1 MEPCDKS
8 KAMYAGELGAGKL
21 PGDLLGRLLGGLR
34 SDDPDLL
41 VGPGVGRDAA
51 AVQIGDDVLVLKTD
65 PITFA
70 SEGAAR
76 YLVNINANDLACM
89 GATPRW
95 MLVTALFPVGTAR
108 AQVKRTFAEL
118 SIATKE
124 RGISLVGGHTEMTP
138 GIDRP
143 LLIGMLSGIASK
155 DRFLAPGGAK
165 PGDVLIITKPLAI
178 EGTAI
183 LATERRDLL
192 IERLGSEL
200 VNRAAAFLYDPGL
213 SVAPEAEAMLTS
225 GGVRAL
231 HDPTEGGIA
240 MGAREIAEASGLGV
254 ELEGDAIPYFPETI
268 AIADAC
274 GIDRLGMLA
283 SGSLLAAVD
292 PDRATDVLLELNASG
307 FGAAMIG
314 RLTDP
319 DEGFSLITRDGR
331 KPLPSFV
338 QDEVSRFLLESA

>member
-1 MEPCDKS
+1 MEPCKS
-8 KAMYAGELGAGKL
+8 KALYEGSLDAGKV
-21 PGDLLGRLLGGLR
+21 PGELLGRLLGGIK
-34 SDDPDLL
+34 SDDPDLI
-41 VGPGVGRDAA
+41 VGPGIGRDAA
-51 AVQIGDDVLVLKTD
+51 AVRIGDEILVLKTD

-89 GATPRW
+89 GAVPRW

-124 RGISLVGGHTEMTP
+124 RGISLVGGHTEVTP

-143 LLIGMLSGIASK
+143 ILIGMLSGIASK

-165 PGDVLIITKPLAI
+165 PGNVLILTKPLAI
-178 EGTAI
+178 EGTAV
-183 LATERRDLL
+183 LASERREWL
-192 IERLGSEL
+192 IERLGPE
-200 VNRAAAFLYDPGL
+200 VVDCAAEFLYDPGL
-213 SVAPEAEAMLTS
+213 SVAPDADAIFAA

-254 ELEGDAIPYFPETI
+254 ELVRDAIPFYPETL
-268 AIADAC
+268 AIAEVC
-274 GIDRLGMLA
+274 GI
-283 SGSLLAAVD
+283 
-292 PDRATDVLLELNASG
+292 
-307 FGAAMIG
+307 
-314 RLTDP
+314 
-319 DEGFSLITRDGR
+319 
-331 KPLPSFV
+331 
-338 QDEVSRFLLESA
+338 